1 METIMKKVTLMVS
14 IQADCLFQYVLFYF
28 HLILFL
34 SMHPGIDLRR
44 NIPVTNEKELRV
56 TVDKIF

>member
-1 METIMKKVTLMVS
+1 MKKVTLMVS